1 MTHNPPPLVS
11 PVPGLEIH
19 AVLDRD
25 ATMTAGLAVERPGR
39 RVLVLVGI
47 PVAAPGERREFF
59 DWVLALEEVGRVAPI
74 AEIIDFGHT
83 DDQRPFFATRVLPTL
98 ADRMRLVGPPS
109 HRAIGIIAT
118 TIADV
123 LAASHAAGI
132 VHGAVNP
139 AAIQLDGESASLGG
153 FGATAP
159 GLDAALGV
167 WAFTPPEHRAAAA
180 AGRPVGSPA
189 ADVFGLAATICVAR
203 AGMLPWS
210 DPVSW
215 ADAAGLPA
223 GPAAWVTAIRAAL
236 DPDPD
241 GRPTAEEFATSMRSG
256 PEADGTAGARVDL
269 RGLIPRQVRRLAAY
283 SLDAMADAGAVS
295 AGRAAPPQSGDWSD
309 SSDAGAPRGSRA
321 AGTPAGASNRRRWP
335 WQGGAGGRRA
345 STPAPDPSAATAGS
359 AAESTAADSIA
370 ATSTGA
376 GASDDIVGPTEVDTP
391 IGLGH
396 AIRTRPAV
404 VGIAVAA
411 TAVLLGTGA
420 YAWAQHGP
428 PPAAGQTVP
437 PVTTISPDP
446 IASPDLPPVSTLS
459 PAQFLAGART
469 AGQIFIRSVGAGH
482 ANACANVIGGAVVNT
497 PSDGA
502 PISCTEF
509 VKQAKS
515 LLGTKALNAMSH
527 ATVSHATSTAGTPP
541 PGGPGLPP
549 YPQATIALKDVP
561 ALKTAFKRFEL
572 VLTFRAGHWWVAEVT
587 FA

>member
-83 DDQRPFFATRVLPTL
+83 ADQRPFFATRVLPTL

-241 GRPTAEEFATSMRSG
+241 GRPTAEEFASSMRSA

-309 SSDAGAPRGSRA
+309 SSDAGAPQGSRA
-321 AGTPAGASNRRRWP
+321 TGKSAAASNRSRWP
-335 WQGGAGGRRA
+335 WRGGVGGRRA
-345 STPAPDPSAATAGS
+345 STAGPGPGAAAASHAAEFT
-359 AAESTAADSIA
+359 AAESTAASASVDVVG
-370 ATSTGA
+370 STEA
-376 GASDDIVGPTEVDTP
+376 DTP

-404 VGIAVAA
+404 VGIAAAA

-428 PPAAGQTVP
+428 PPAPGQTVS
-437 PVTTISPDP
+437 PVTTTSPDP
-446 IASPDLPPVSTLS
+446 IASPDRPPVPTLS
-459 PAQFLAGART
+459 PAQFLAGARS
-469 AGQIFIRSVGAGH
+469 AGQIFIRAVGAGH
-482 ANACANVIGGAVVNT
+482 ANACANVIGGAVVNP

-502 PISCTEF
+502 PISCADF
-509 VKQAKS
+509 VKQAHS
-515 LLGTKALNAMSH
+515 LLGTKALKAMSH
-527 ATVSHATSTAGTPP
+527 ATVAHATSTAGTPP

-561 ALKTAFKRFEL
+561 ALQPAFNRFEL